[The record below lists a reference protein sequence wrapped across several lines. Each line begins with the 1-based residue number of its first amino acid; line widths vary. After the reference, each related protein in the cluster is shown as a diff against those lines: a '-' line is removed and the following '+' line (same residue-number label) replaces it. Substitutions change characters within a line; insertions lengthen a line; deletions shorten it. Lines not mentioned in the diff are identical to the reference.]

1 MTVMAR
7 TTRADHRLKRKARI
21 RRRIHGTADRP
32 RLCVYKSLHHVYAQV
47 VDDAQGR
54 TIASASTLCAAVRER
69 GVGNTVDGARAV
81 GAIVAERAR
90 AAGIR
95 EVVFDR
101 SGYPYHGK
109 GRALAEAAREGGLEF

>member
-1 MTVMAR
+1 MAR
-7 TTRADHRLKRKARI
+7 ATRADHRLKRKARI

-81 GAIVAERAR
+81 GAIVAERGR

-95 EVVFDR
+95 EVVWEE
-101 SGYPYHGK
+101 P
-109 GRALAEAAREGGLEF
+109 GR